1 MRRYVVVVVAV
12 GLAALFVAATAL
24 AFSCPKLQKTAEEAI
39 AKAEAAVAKIA
50 DAKAKGSAQAMVAV
64 AKELNKASEASHK
77 KGADT
82 KDANL
87 HYRSE
92 AEAKAAKA
100 LADMA
105 SSM

>member
-1 MRRYVVVVVAV
+1 MRRLMVVVAV
-12 GLAALFVAATAL
+12 ALAVLLVAGPAL
-24 AFSCPKLQKTAEEAI
+24 AFQCPKLQKEAGEAI
-39 AKAEAAVAKIA
+39 AKAEGAVAKVA
-50 DAKAKGSAQAMVAV
+50 DAKDKAAAQAMVNV

-77 KGADT
+77 KAADT

-92 AEAKAAKA
+92 AEAKASKA

-105 SSM
+105 ASM

>member
-1 MRRYVVVVVAV
+1 MRRLTVVVAV
-12 GLAALFVAATAL
+12 ALAVLVAAGTAL
-24 AFSCPKLQKTAEEAI
+24 AFQCPKLQKAAGESI
-39 AKAEAAVAKIA
+39 AKAEAAVMKVA
-50 DAKAKGSAQAMVAV
+50 DAKAKAAAQAMVNV

-77 KGADT
+77 KAADT

-92 AEAKAAKA
+92 AEAKASKA

-105 SSM
+105 ASM

>member
-1 MRRYVVVVVAV
+1 MRRTAVLVA
-12 GLAALFVAATAL
+12 LALAVLVAAGTAL
-24 AFSCPKLQKTAEEAI
+24 AFQCPKLQKAAGESI
-39 AKAEAAVAKIA
+39 AKAEAAVVKVA
-50 DAKAKGSAQAMVAV
+50 DAKAKAAAQAMVSL
-64 AKELNKASEASHK
+64 AKELNAASEASHK

-105 SSM
+105 ASM

>member
-1 MRRYVVVVVAV
+1 MRRYGVVVAV
-12 GLAALFVAATAL
+12 GLAALLAAGSAL
-24 AFSCPKLQKTAEEAI
+24 GFTCPKLQKDAGEAI

-50 DAKAKGSAQAMVAV
+50 DAKAKGAAQAMVTV
-64 AKELNKASEASHK
+64 AKELNKASDASHK
-77 KGADT
+77 KGAET

-105 SSM
+105 STM